1 MRPDE
6 IFLEHLPL
14 IEEIA
19 SKTCRRRRLKPE
31 DTEDFVSLARMKFL
45 ADDYQVLR
53 RFEGRSQLSTY
64 ITTVVQHLFL
74 DYCNQTWGR
83 YRPSSEAQRGGPL
96 AIEIEKLVVR
106 DDVALMDAVRTVAM
120 RHPEID
126 AEEIRRLA
134 DRLPRRPSR
143 RREGDDELESLPSPS
158 ADPEADLVSADQGRA
173 AEAARRALQSALQN
187 LPSEDRLVLRLR
199 SEEDLPVADIARSL
213 GLDAKALYRRLNRL
227 YRDLKGG
234 LVERGISS
242 TVLRGEKQPPPRYA
256 EPPGQP
262 PSPRP
267 PHGRRG
273 GEKSL

>member
-83 YRPSSEAQRGGPL
+83 YRPSTEAQRGGPL

-158 ADPEADLVSADQGRA
+158 ADPEADLVNADQGRA
-173 AEAARRALQSALQN
+173 GPCRARCRTCPPRIVWCCAYA
-187 LPSEDRLVLRLR
+187 PKKIFRW
-199 SEEDLPVADIARSL
+199 PTSL
-213 GLDAKALYRRLNRL
+213 GRWGSTPRR
-227 YRDLKGG
+227 
-234 LVERGISS
+234 S
-242 TVLRGEKQPPPRYA
+242 TAVSTGSIA
-256 EPPGQP
+256 T
-262 PSPRP
+262 
-267 PHGRRG
+267 
-273 GEKSL
+273 